1 MKISVIPILYTR
13 RAKASGRYP
22 VKLKLL
28 FNREKKYYSTGVD
41 LMENEFK
48 NLHIDRSL
56 KKASKSVLYF
66 TDKAEKIISD
76 LSYQF
81 SFEEFDKRFFDKPVK
96 KLTDNI
102 YESLIEYK
110 NQLANEGRL
119 KSRDSY
125 ITTINW
131 LRKFYDDK
139 LKKSRK
145 FPWRAANGIII
156 PFSTVDTDFLKELED
171 YMQENEISIFSA
183 GIYLRNIR
191 AVFNKAISDK
201 LISSDLYPFGRN
213 KFTPCSSRNVKKALS
228 LEDVEKIF
236 NYDSQIPQELWAK
249 DMWLFSYFSNGLN
262 VKDMA
267 LLKFENIKEGEIHF
281 RRQKTR
287 NSRKENQQDII
298 VYMSD
303 EIKTIIERWGKKN
316 GQPKDYIFDIIKVN
330 KPTDNEIYKAVNQGV
345 KNINKYMKRI
355 AQNLGLSRIPTTN
368 FARHTYSTV
377 MKRANVPIEMISE
390 NLGHSSIRTT
400 QIYLDSF
407 EKEQRKEAVKFL
419 TAFKTIK

>member
-1 MKISVIPILYTR
+1 MKVSITPSLYTR
-13 RAKASGRYP
+13 RAKASGKYP

-41 LMENEFK
+41 LTENEFK
-48 NLHIDRSL
+48 NLHLERSL
-56 KKASKSVLYF
+56 KRASKSVLYF

-81 SFEEFDKRFFDKPVK
+81 SFEEFEKHFFDKPVK
-96 KLTDNI
+96 KPTDNI
-102 YESLIEYK
+102 YEALKEYK
-110 NQLANEGRL
+110 NQLAKEGRL

-125 ITTINW
+125 VTTINW
-131 LRKFYDDK
+131 LEKFYNDK

-145 FPWRAANGIII
+145 FPWRNANTIII
-156 PFSTVDTDFLKELED
+156 PFSAVDKDFLKELED
-171 YMQENEISIFSA
+171 YMQEKDISISSA

-201 LISSDLYPFGRN
+201 LISPDLYPFGRN
-213 KFTPCSSRNVKKALS
+213 KFTPCSSRNVKKALA

-236 NYDSQIPQELWAK
+236 NYDSLIPQELWAK

-330 KPTDNEIYKAVNQGV
+330 KPTDEEIYKAVNQGV
-345 KNINKYMKRI
+345 KNINKYLKRI
-355 AQNLGLSRIPTTN
+355 AQNIGLSRIPTTN

-377 MKRANVPIEMISE
+377 MKRAHVPIEMISE

-407 EKEQRKEAVKFL
+407 EKEQRKEIVKHL
-419 TAFKTIK
+419 TAFK